1 MKKIIA
7 AIVLSVILFTSCKK
21 EEPKVSNLS
30 LGDFTLST
38 DQFRAGDPVDIKYN
52 GTDKDVEAVYYFMV
66 NNKIYPEDINFSNEN
81 KAAFT
86 IPDSAQAI
94 AFNFRING
102 RLENNDKK
110 GYLFPLTDKNGKAV
124 TGSKAALAYY
134 TLSNGERNGIAIDKA
149 ELLKEIE
156 EDLTSNPELKKTW
169 NEAYLSSLY
178 RVDKKKGKEL
188 IRTYLK
194 ELSGKDPLTQKDYA
208 SMAQLYSMIRDQK
221 RSDSIIK
228 IVVSKYPNSN
238 AAKYSHY
245 KDFLKAKSL
254 ADKEAVFSEYKKAYP
269 EGDNFGD
276 YIARGLAMEFY
287 KKGDL
292 KKFNKYADMISK
304 KETKASLYN
313 SIAWPLAESGKDLDF
328 AARISGSSLDL
339 LKSQQTNL
347 GDKPVYFSVNQYKK
361 NLINTYNM
369 YADTYALILFK
380 QGKPEEALKYQEVAV
395 GEGLN
400 NDMNERYIEFLVANK
415 KYKKAEE
422 KAEEFIRKGAA
433 TQKTKDL
440 YKTAFLKNNPDK
452 KEFETKLAELEKIA
466 HDKQLADIKKK
477 MIDEKGIDFTL
488 KDLDGKSV
496 SLSSLKGKIVILDFW
511 ATWCGPC
518 KASFPGMQKVVN
530 KYKADDSVVILFVDT
545 FERGKDRTQK
555 VADFIK
561 KNNYSFHVLF
571 DNQLEDSNDF
581 EVAPKYGITG
591 IPTKI
596 IIGPDG
602 NIKFRAVGYSGNTE
616 KLVNEMDMMIE
627 LLKQ

>member
-1 MKKIIA
+1 M
-7 AIVLSVILFTSCKK
+7 F
-21 EEPKVSNLS
+21 
-30 LGDFTLST
+30 
-38 DQFRAGDPVDIKYN
+38 
-52 GTDKDVEAVYYFMV
+52 
-66 NNKIYPEDINFSNEN
+66 
-81 KAAFT
+81 
-86 IPDSAQAI
+86 
-94 AFNFRING
+94 
-102 RLENNDKK
+102 
-110 GYLFPLTDKNGKAV
+110 
-124 TGSKAALAYY
+124 
-134 TLSNGERNGIAIDKA
+134 
-149 ELLKEIE
+149 
-156 EDLTSNPELKKTW
+156 
-169 NEAYLSSLY
+169 
-178 RVDKKKGKEL
+178 
-188 IRTYLK
+188 
-194 ELSGKDPLTQKDYA
+194 
-208 SMAQLYSMIRDQK
+208 
-221 RSDSIIK
+221 
-228 IVVSKYPNSN
+228 
-238 AAKYSHY
+238 
-245 KDFLKAKSL
+245 
-254 ADKEAVFSEYKKAYP
+254 
-269 EGDNFGD
+269 
-276 YIARGLAMEFY
+276 
-287 KKGDL
+287 
-292 KKFNKYADMISK
+292 
-304 KETKASLYN
+304 
-313 SIAWPLAESGKDLDF
+313 
-328 AARISGSSLDL
+328 
-339 LKSQQTNL
+339 
-347 GDKPVYFSVNQYKK
+347 
-361 NLINTYNM
+361 
-369 YADTYALILFK
+369 ADTYALILFK

-400 NDMNERYIEFLVANK
+400 NDMNERYIEFLVASK

-616 KLVNEMDMMIE
+616 KLVDEMDMMIE